1 MGDLEEQNFRKVF
14 LINIVETQ
22 KQICI
27 VYLSQE
33 HMLAYI
39 LVHAKGIKIRQN

>member
-1 MGDLEEQNFRKVF
+1 MGDLEEQKFRKVF

-22 KQICI
+22 KQIWI

-33 HMLAYI
+33 LVLAYI
-39 LVHAKGIKIRQN
+39 LVHAKGIKIRRK